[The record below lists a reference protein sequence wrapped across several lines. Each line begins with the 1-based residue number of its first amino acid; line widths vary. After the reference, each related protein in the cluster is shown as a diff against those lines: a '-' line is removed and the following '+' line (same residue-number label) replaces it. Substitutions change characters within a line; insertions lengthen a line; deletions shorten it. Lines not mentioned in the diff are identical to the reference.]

1 MLVFIFLKHGYV
13 TGGLLKLKSQR
24 KKEVVIKNPN
34 KFKTSLDDQ
43 GRTCTKCLEYKTWD
57 NYFVSNKTKTGYQ
70 SECKKCRHD
79 KRRGRRDFDR
89 EKYCAKKQKQ
99 KVKKEN
105 PVLFKA
111 RGLRSRLLS
120 RTKDPG
126 IKQTTPTI
134 PELEKWLT
142 RDQYICYYSGEVLTL
157 DNLTVDHKTP
167 IKRSGTNE
175 LSNLCICSNHMNTA
189 KGTMTELEFTEL
201 LMLIRKWEDR
211 GERLLRRLK
220 QGYF

>member
-1 MLVFIFLKHGYV
+1 LKP
-13 TGGLLKLKSQR
+13 SSR
-24 KKEVVIKNPN
+24 KKVLIKNPN
-34 KFKTSLDDQ
+34 KFKTPLDEN

-57 NYFVSNKTKTGYQ
+57 NYFVSSKTKTGYQ
-70 SECKKCRHD
+70 SECKKCKHER
-79 KRRGRRDFDR
+79 KKGRRDYPKERF
-89 EKYCAKKQKQ
+89 CAKKQRQ
-99 KVKKEN
+99 KVKSEN

-111 RGLRSRLLS
+111 RNLRSRLLS

-134 PELEKWLT
+134 SELEKWLT

-157 DNLTVDHKTP
+157 DAFTVDHKTP
-167 IKRSGTNE
+167 IKRNGTNE

-189 KGTMTELEFTEL
+189 KGTMTEDEFTDL
-201 LMLIRKWEDR
+201 LLLIRKWDDR